1 MISKIPIEIP
11 NNSVKEFCR
20 RWKINELS
28 IFGSALRS
36 KLRPDSDLDIL
47 VSFAEDA
54 EWSILDHAR
63 MSEELSTLLGR
74 NVDIVEAVTLNNPF
88 RRHEILSTRQVIYAA

>member
-11 NNSVKEFCR
+11 NNSVKEFCQ
-20 RWKINELS
+20 RWKINELA

-36 KLRPDSDLDIL
+36 ELRPESDLDIL

-54 EWSILDHAR
+54 NWSIFDHAR
-63 MSEELSTLLGR
+63 MSEELSALLGR
-74 NVDIVEAVTLNNPF
+74 KVDIVEAVTLNNPF